1 MNIKPNRQQ
10 IVDAIA
16 YFEGVGFIKDLTTD
30 KRHYAQILL
39 NHAKYTINASDAEE
53 IFDAKNLLYKA
64 GYQIAIFNV
73 SDITDH
79 FYCSEDMAHQ
89 ILEEVYDDMDE
100 DSWNEIVYKCNHYEI
115 KQKD

>member
-1 MNIKPNRQQ
+1 MTQNKKQVI
-10 IVDAIA
+10 DAIA
-16 YFEGVGFIKDLTTD
+16 YFEGMGFIQDLTTD
-30 KRHYAQILL
+30 KRHYAQILVDY
-39 NHAKYTINASDAEE
+39 AKENMDMHRDEVY
-53 IFDAKNLLYKA
+53 DAKQILKKA
-64 GYQIAIFNV
+64 GYQIAIFKV

>member
-10 IVDAIA
+10 ITDAIF
-16 YFEGVGFIKDLTTD
+16 YFKEMGFIEELTND
-30 KRHYAQILL
+30 KRHFTEILI
-39 NHAKYTINASDAEE
+39 NHAKYTINATDSEE

-64 GYQIAIFNV
+64 GYQTVMFNV

-89 ILEEVYDDMDE
+89 ILEEVYSEMDE
-100 DSWNEIVYKCNHYEI
+100 DIWNEIVYKCNHYEI